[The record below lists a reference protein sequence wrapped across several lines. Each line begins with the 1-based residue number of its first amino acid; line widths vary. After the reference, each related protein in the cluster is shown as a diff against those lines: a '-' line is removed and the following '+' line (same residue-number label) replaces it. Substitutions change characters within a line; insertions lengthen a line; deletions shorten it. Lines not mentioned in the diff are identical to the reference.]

1 MTNENEIWCYDEPHK
16 SGGNCH
22 VTMTKRQAVDFM
34 LVCYPEAFSGW
45 DEENIFDEWVVL
57 NWAWKEEEMI
67 GRREFGLGVFASL
80 FQGQEQ
86 KESVIQWGQ
95 KSRKSYAF
103 DPQPDITAYELAKV
117 LLGWSSSL
125 GGVEKLFENLPE
137 VKRHFKEV
145 E

>member
-1 MTNENEIWCYDEPHK
+1 MD
-16 SGGNCH
+16 
-22 VTMTKRQAVDFM
+22 
-34 LVCYPEAFSGW
+34 
-45 DEENIFDEWVVL
+45 
-57 NWAWKEEEMI
+57 
-67 GRREFGLGVFASL
+67 RREFGLGVFASL
-80 FQGQEQ
+80 FTGQEQ

-125 GGVEKLFENLPE
+125 GGIEKLFENLPE